1 MPVMLEHAKSLGAK
15 RVGIM
20 LPNTGWGRS
29 NNHAFQMA
37 SKDKYDMK
45 YPRPIWYNWGEK
57 NMIQFY
63 RQLLKQKVDAI
74 ILVANDI
81 EGAILVS
88 QLKKIEPKDRV
99 PIISHWGVTG
109 GKMVEAS
116 GPTLHE
122 IDFSVVQTFSFYKA
136 EKKALSKFMKTAKKL
151 YGIDRIEEIFSPV
164 GFGHAYDMMHI
175 LAKAVEIAGS
185 TERAKVRAALEHV
198 SNHSGLITFYEKPF
212 TAQRHDAL
220 SIEQLF
226 MAKYRKDGVIIPIR

>member
-37 SKDKYDMK
+37 SKAKYNMN
-45 YPRPIWYNWGEK
+45 YPNPIWYNWGEK

-63 RQLLKQKVDAI
+63 RQFLKQKVDAI

-122 IDFSVVQTFSFYKA
+122 IDFSVVQTFSFYKT
-136 EKKALSKFMKTAKKL
+136 EQKALSKFMKTADKL
-151 YGIDRIEEIFSPV
+151 YGIKRIEEIFSPV